1 MCGGGGDLFRTPLS
15 IASGVL
21 PPGSAGPGSCER
33 GRPAWQGIGRN
44 RWFGG
49 LSVPVIL
56 RSKLTVIGRLGS
68 QTPHSHSGEGD
79 RRNGCLL
86 CFGFCLGWWFGIWVS
101 LKHCIA
107 EVEFVIS
114 PLVR

>member
-1 MCGGGGDLFRTPLS
+1 MGFCHLDLLGLDLVKG
-15 IASGVL
+15 ADLLG
-21 PPGSAGPGSCER
+21 R
-33 GRPAWQGIGRN
+33 GLGGIG
-44 RWFGG
+44 GLAV

-56 RSKLTVIGRLGS
+56 RSTLTVIGRLGS

-114 PLVR
+114 PPVR